1 MHPDDFHN
9 GNGHD
14 DDDDHSVDPGA
25 DANDFQAPPEN
36 GHANGNGHGNGLIH
50 IAETPE
56 DFLPERQASLTH
68 QMAVLLR
75 KPEVWAEISPL
86 LKAVSGTGPTIYG
99 SRKYDEAG
107 CMFDIKR
114 ILNAN
119 GASSLAA
126 LNPAQI
132 SGVFKRANRINT
144 GQTWGALIAQGK
156 QLALEDKRRRDL
168 DAAE

>member
-1 MHPDDFHN
+1 
-9 GNGHD
+9 
-14 DDDDHSVDPGA
+14 
-25 DANDFQAPPEN
+25 
-36 GHANGNGHGNGLIH
+36 
-50 IAETPE
+50 
-56 DFLPERQASLTH
+56 
-68 QMAVLLR
+68 
-75 KPEVWAEISPL
+75 
-86 LKAVSGTGPTIYG
+86 
-99 SRKYDEAG
+99 
-107 CMFDIKR
+107 MFDIKR